1 MPRPRQFEYDEAVDG
16 AMQIFWEQ
24 GYAATNLPDLL
35 KAMGLSRGSFYKAFE
50 DKRSVYLAALKH
62 YDKFIVSQ
70 AIEALEAPIT
80 GSLSDHFMCL
90 FGGEPQVGPNGA
102 RRGCFICNAMV
113 ELAPTDKEV
122 ARISSGMKE
131 RMYGAV
137 LKILKEH
144 PQTTND
150 PLVEEKAS
158 AILHLYFGAQAIN
171 KAGTCTNDWKALLDD
186 LLGGSS

>member
-50 DKRSVYLAALKH
+50 DKRNVYLAALKH
-62 YDKFIVSQ
+62 YDKYIVSQ
-70 AIEALEAPIT
+70 AIKALEAPIE
-80 GSLSDHFMCL
+80 GSLSDHFMCM
-90 FGGEPQVGPNGA
+90 FGGEPQVGPNGV
-102 RRGCFICNAMV
+102 RKGCFICNAMV
-113 ELAPTDKEV
+113 ELAPTDEEV
-122 ARISSGMKE
+122 AEISSAMKE
-131 RMYGAV
+131 RMYASV
-137 LKILKEH
+137 LKVLKSH
-144 PQTTND
+144 PQSAKD

-171 KAGTCTNDWKALLDD
+171 KAGTCNNDWKALLDD
-186 LLGGSS
+186 LLANHG